1 MEEKT
6 LIENGNVI
14 DGTGSEIKKESILI
28 KKSNILATGKEADE
42 LGSSNDVR
50 RIDASGKT
58 VMPGLIDSH
67 CHITF
72 DEPASNDELFFHRR
86 EGLAAII
93 AAWNVRK
100 VLLAGVTGFLDADSI
115 YETGVDLRDAIN
127 SGYVEGP
134 RMSTGGNALLT
145 SVGGTAGRLIPDD
158 GLRGYAKVVHNK
170 DEISKEGKVLV

>member
-100 VLLAGVTGFLDADSI
+100 VLLA
-115 YETGVDLRDAIN
+115 E
-127 SGYVEGP
+127 
-134 RMSTGGNALLT
+134 MQ
-145 SVGGTAGRLIPDD
+145 
-158 GLRGYAKVVHNK
+158 
-170 DEISKEGKVLV
+170 